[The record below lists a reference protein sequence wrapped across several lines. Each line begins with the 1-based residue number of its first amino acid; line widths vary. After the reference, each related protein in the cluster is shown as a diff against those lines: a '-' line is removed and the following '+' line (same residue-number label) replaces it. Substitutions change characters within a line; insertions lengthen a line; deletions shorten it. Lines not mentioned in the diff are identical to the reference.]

1 MSQLLVQTAGHTSPA
16 YPAVVGVHALHELPK
31 ILASLG
37 SIDRIAIIYDS
48 TMESYARKAAE
59 SLQNVNLIAVP
70 SGESSKTMQMA
81 EQIISQLLA
90 ARISRKS
97 MIVAIGGGMLTDLA
111 GFVGSIYLRGIR
123 TLLIPTSLLCMVD
136 AALGGKTAVD
146 CGTTKNAIGTIH
158 QPCAVLCDLSSLDTL
173 PQSAYCDGLVE
184 VVKMA
189 AILDAACFEW
199 IEANI
204 TKILARNSSVLEEC
218 ITKALQMKADVI
230 QEDSR
235 DNGIRLYLNFG
246 HTIGHAVEALSE
258 FTISHGQAVAIG
270 MVAEMQAVGYKDI
283 KRVTALLSQL
293 NVPQVIP
300 NHMKKE
306 ALWELMLQDK
316 KTSDGIVHMAV
327 PTVLGT
333 GKIAVLTK
341 EQFWALA

>member
-1 MSQLLVQTAGHTSPA
+1 MSQLHVQTAGHTAPTYEAFVRSN
-16 YPAVVGVHALHELPK
+16 ALSELPK

-48 TMESYARKAAE
+48 KMESYARKAAE
-59 SLQNVNLIAVP
+59 SLQNAVLIAVP

-81 EQIISQLLA
+81 ETIIAQLLA
-90 ARISRKS
+90 ARMSRKS
-97 MIVAIGGGMLTDLA
+97 VIIAIGGGMLTDLA

-158 QPCAVLCDLSSLDTL
+158 QPCAVICDLSALDTL

-189 AILDAACFEW
+189 AILDAECFEW

-204 TKILARNSSVLEEC
+204 TKILARDPSALEKC
-218 ITKALQMKADVI
+218 VTKALQMKADVI
-230 QEDSR
+230 KEDSR

-270 MVAEMQAVGYKDI
+270 MVAEMHAAGFQNSE
-283 KRVTALLSQL
+283 RVTTLLTQL
-293 NVPQVIP
+293 DVPQAIP
-300 NHMKKE
+300 SHMKKE

-316 KTSDGIVHMAV
+316 KTSDGIVYMAV
-327 PTVLGT
+327 PTALGK
-333 GKIAVLTK
+333 GNMVVLTK